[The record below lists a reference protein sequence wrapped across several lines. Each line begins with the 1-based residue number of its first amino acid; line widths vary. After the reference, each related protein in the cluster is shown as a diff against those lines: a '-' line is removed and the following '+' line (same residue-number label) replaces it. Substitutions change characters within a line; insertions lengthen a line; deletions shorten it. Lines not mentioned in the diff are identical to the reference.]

1 MPKHTSLSS
10 DPPSQVYSGGTP
22 NRGLSMFVV
31 IDDESEA
38 LNVLDVMLEAV
49 IMDTDVVL
57 LVS

>member
-1 MPKHTSLSS
+1 
-10 DPPSQVYSGGTP
+10 
-22 NRGLSMFVV
+22 MFVV

-49 IMDTDVVL
+49 IMDTNVVL

>member
-1 MPKHTSLSS
+1 
-10 DPPSQVYSGGTP
+10 
-22 NRGLSMFVV
+22 MFVV